1 MVKKFLPYL
10 FPLIAAILLVVL
22 ESDVLYALQE
32 QNLFLHT
39 PLFFE
44 QQMVKAGGLLTWVG
58 CYLTQFFYY
67 PMLGAGILCLLW
79 AFFMW
84 LCKRAFR
91 LENLWLTLIP
101 TASLLLTIVTLG
113 YWVYYL
119 KLPGHAFCATIGSIV
134 TVALAWGYRAL
145 PHRYRLPSVY
155 IVFAAGLGYM
165 AFGFYAL
172 LATALMGLISWCD
185 KKRWDDC
192 FLAVTQIILWPV
204 FSYYYGYHETN
215 IVNIFWVALP
225 VFAHQGER
233 FFAYNLPYIVLFASM
248 ALMVVKPT
256 IKSAKWINISIVVVT
271 VIALSLFW
279 NRDENLHRELSMTR
293 NIEKGQW
300 AEVLQTAKDVKGE
313 PTRLICMMRNLALF
327 NQGQPF
333 SKAYDYPEGAKR
345 PAAPFVVHTVH
356 TAGKLLYLQYGI
368 PNYCYRWCMEDGVE
382 YGWTVERL
390 KLMAMCSILNNEP
403 VAAQRF
409 VNLLKKTDFHK
420 SWAKHM
426 ETFIQ
431 DPRLVVRAPEFR
443 HILPL
448 LRDDNFLTA
457 DQSQQEMFLIEQ
469 ILSTEGATQEQ
480 RRLAEF
486 TMGYYRN
493 NHKNLIEQ

>member
-1 MVKKFLPYL
+1 MV
-10 FPLIAAILLVVL
+10 V
-22 ESDVLYALQE
+22 
-32 QNLFLHT
+32 
-39 PLFFE
+39 
-44 QQMVKAGGLLTWVG
+44 
-58 CYLTQFFYY
+58 
-67 PMLGAGILCLLW
+67 
-79 AFFMW
+79 
-84 LCKRAFR
+84 
-91 LENLWLTLIP
+91 
-101 TASLLLTIVTLG
+101 
-113 YWVYYL
+113 
-119 KLPGHAFCATIGSIV
+119 
-134 TVALAWGYRAL
+134 
-145 PHRYRLPSVY
+145 
-155 IVFAAGLGYM
+155 
-165 AFGFYAL
+165 
-172 LATALMGLISWCD
+172 
-185 KKRWDDC
+185 
-192 FLAVTQIILWPV
+192 
-204 FSYYYGYHETN
+204 
-215 IVNIFWVALP
+215 
-225 VFAHQGER
+225 
-233 FFAYNLPYIVLFASM
+233 M
-248 ALMVVKPT
+248 ALKPT
-256 IKSAKWINISIVVVT
+256 IKSARWLNIGIVVVT
-271 VIALSLFW
+271 VIGLSLFW

-293 NIEKGQW
+293 SIEKGQW
-300 AEVLQTAKDVKGE
+300 AEVLETAKNVKGE

-333 SKAYDYPEGAKR
+333 SKTRDYPEGAKR
-345 PAAPFVVHTVH
+345 PAAPFVIHTVH

-431 DPRLVVRAPEFR
+431 DPRLVVRATEFR

-457 DQSQQEMFLIEQ
+457 DQSQQEMFLFEQ
-469 ILSTEGATQEQ
+469 IMSTQGATQEQ